1 MRIKP
6 FLLEEFFAKYEFS
19 VKYLLCSADCESF
32 SIEELLELESGT
44 FEELNKLKLGY
55 TETLG
60 HPILREEI
68 SKLYEQIEKENII
81 VFSGSEEGIFAYMNV
96 LLEKDDHVI
105 VQFPAYQSL
114 FEIANAIGC
123 KVTKWEM
130 KDKDNWEL
138 DLEFLESNIQNNT
151 KCIVIN
157 FPHNPTGYLASKERY
172 KQIIEIAQKNDIYIF
187 SDEVFRYSEY
197 DQNDRLPSMC
207 DLYYKGIS
215 LGALSKSYGLA
226 GLRIGWIASKNSSLL
241 KQITSFKNYT
251 SICNSALSE
260 FFAILALRNR
270 QVILDRNLKIIQK
283 NIILLDHFFKKY
295 QNLFQWVKPKAGPI
309 AFPRFVGN
317 ESVNSLCMDLLNLK
331 GVLLMPSSNFEY
343 GDNHFRIGFGRKNMP
358 EALQKVE
365 DFIAEKF

>member
-1 MRIKP
+1 MRIKS
-6 FLLEEFFAKYEFS
+6 FQLEEFFAKYEFN

-32 SIEELLELESGT
+32 SIQELLKFESGA

-68 SKLYEQIEKENII
+68 SKLYKQIEKKNII
-81 VFSGSEEGIFAYMNV
+81 VFSGSQEGIFVYMNV

-123 KVTKWEM
+123 EVTKWEM
-130 KDKDNWEL
+130 KDEDNWEL
-138 DLEFLESNIQNNT
+138 DLEFLESNIRKNT

-157 FPHNPTGYLASKERY
+157 FPHNPTGYLISREKY
-172 KQIIEIAQKNDIYIF
+172 KKIIKIAQKNDIYIF

-197 DQNDRLPSMC
+197 NQNDRLPSIC

-241 KQITSFKNYT
+241 KQIASFKNYT
-251 SICNSALSE
+251 SICNGALNE
-260 FFAILALRNR
+260 FFAILALRNK
-270 QVILDRNLKIIQK
+270 QDILGRNLKIIKK
-283 NIILLDHFFKKY
+283 NIVLLDHFFKKY
-295 QNLFQWVKPKAGPI
+295 QNLFQWVKPKAGTI
-309 AFPRFVGN
+309 AFPRFVGKG
-317 ESVNSLCMDLLNLK
+317 SVNSFCMDLLNLK
-331 GVLLMPSSNFEY
+331 GVLLMPSSYFDY
-343 GDNHFRIGFGRKNMP
+343 GDNHFRIGFGRKKMP

-365 DFIAEKF
+365 EFIAEKY